1 MQASRAK
8 LLKNMKTA
16 RLLTLF
22 SALSVAAAAC
32 AGWWVVCAVLLA
44 VAAAWCAA
52 LLGAAASAAE
62 GGPAVRSRFR
72 VKNFTVS

>member
-1 MQASRAK
+1 MERIKNLLRASA
-8 LLKNMKTA
+8 
-16 RLLTLF
+16 F
-22 SALSVAAAAC
+22 ALC
-32 AGWWVVCAVLLA
+32 
-44 VAAAWCAA
+44 A

>member
-1 MQASRAK
+1 MRIDLPCPRSPRE
-8 LLKNMKTA
+8 LVL
-16 RLLTLF
+16 
-22 SALSVAAAAC
+22 
-32 AGWWVVCAVLLA
+32 CAVLLA

>member
-1 MQASRAK
+1 MTKKNRCFLSG
-8 LLKNMKTA
+8 LL
-16 RLLTLF
+16 
-22 SALSVAAAAC
+22 
-32 AGWWVVCAVLLA
+32 CAVLLA
-44 VAAAWCAA
+44 VTAAWCAA